1 MATAL
6 HEQTDAGLAKL
17 ARQGDLGAFEQL
29 YRRYFPRVF
38 DYAARATR
46 NRADAGDVAQ
56 DTFVRAAM
64 KIGQLRNPDSFR
76 SWLFA
81 IARRQ
86 VLNQARAAVR
96 TRPESPLEGEEG
108 PGLLLSEIDEDRFSD
123 PAEAT
128 ASAEL
133 ASLVWEAA
141 SALDER
147 TYAVLDLH
155 VRQGLDS
162 AEIAVVMGVSKNNGY
177 VMVNRMKAR
186 LGGAVSTYLL
196 IRKGSKDC
204 GELAAVVAGADLP
217 PVKPELKRRVD
228 RHVDSCD
235 TCEETR
241 RRLVAPMNVLA
252 ALANVAAEAGLE
264 DAIWKEAARNF
275 RSPHIWG
282 GRMGRAGAGGLLLG
296 LLLVATIGVAE
307 IAPDPTPSALSAPA
321 DVASVTVTAPTDEPP
336 AVTATVASNQEED
349 KPATTT
355 PPSAVVSTTTASTT
369 ATAPTTSRT
378 TATITTAAPTSTT
391 TTTAPTSTTT
401 TTAPTSTT
409 TTAAPTT
416 TTTPTTTTI
425 PDRRGPLFQRVA
437 ASPNPIWE
445 RSATGC
451 ATSTQIT
458 AAVADSSGVGSV
470 EATWTLAEGDGG
482 TTLTGA
488 GTYVGTFGPVPSFQ
502 SVVVTITA
510 TDTVGNSSTTT
521 LDIVVLPASR
531 CR

>member
-6 HEQTDAGLAKL
+6 HEQTDAGLATL
-17 ARQGDLGAFEQL
+17 ARQGDLDAFEQL

-38 DYAARATR
+38 DYAARAAR
-46 NRADAGDVAQ
+46 GRADAGDVAQ
-56 DTFVRAAM
+56 DTFVRAAQN
-64 KIGQLRNPDSFR
+64 IGQLRNPESFR

-86 VLNQARAAVR
+86 LLNQARAAAR
-96 TRPESPLEGEEG
+96 TRPESPLEGEKG
-108 PGLLLSEIDEDRFSD
+108 PGLLLSEIDQGRFSD
-123 PAEAT
+123 PAEAS

-147 TYAVLDLH
+147 TYTVLDLH

-162 AEIAVVMGVSKNNGY
+162 AEIAEVMGVSKNNAY
-177 VMVNRMKAR
+177 VMVNRMKER
-186 LGGAVSTYLL
+186 LGEAVSTYLL

-204 GELAAVVAGADLP
+204 GELATVVAGADLP
-217 PVKPELKRRVD
+217 PVEPELKRRVD

-264 DAIWKEAARNF
+264 DAIWNETARNF
-275 RSPHIWG
+275 RPRGIWP
-282 GRMGRAGAGGLLLG
+282 GRIGRAGAGGMLLG
-296 LLLVATIGVAE
+296 LLLVGMIGVAE
-307 IAPDPTPSALSAPA
+307 IAPDPTSPAPSAPA
-321 DVASVTVTAPTDEPP
+321 DVAGVTLTAPG
-336 AVTATVASNQEED
+336 ED
-349 KPATTT
+349 DP
-355 PPSAVVSTTTASTT
+355 ASTT
-369 ATAPTTSRT
+369 E
-378 TATITTAAPTSTT
+378 STQ
-391 TTTAPTSTTT
+391 
-401 TTAPTSTT
+401 
-409 TTAAPTT
+409 T
-416 TTTPTTTTI
+416 TTTPTTTTTTTTAAPATTAPVPTTTTI
-425 PDRRGPLFQRVA
+425 ASTTTAVPTTTAPVPTTTTTTITTTTTTTTPDRRGPLFQRVA
-437 ASPNPIWE
+437 AAPHPIWE
-445 RSATGC
+445 QLTIGC

-458 AAVADSSGVGSV
+458 VAVTDPSGVGSV
-470 EATWTLAEGDGG
+470 EATWSLAEGEGG

-488 GTYVGTFGPVPSFQ
+488 GTYVGKFGPVPSFQ
-502 SVVVTITA
+502 SVIVTITA

-521 LDIVVLPASR
+521 LDIVILPASR